1 MAIWPA
7 CNWAVGAFAVTSIA
21 AYEFCQRR
29 RVNEIEGMKQAVELM
44 QELKMKKKRE
54 DEQLK
59 ISQEAARRVA
69 EEEERRRK
77 SWTNFSRYKFW

>member
-1 MAIWPA
+1 
-7 CNWAVGAFAVTSIA
+7 
-21 AYEFCQRR
+21 
-29 RVNEIEGMKQAVELM
+29 VNEIEGMKQAVELM

-69 EEEERRRK
+69 EEDERRRK
-77 SWTNFSRYKFW
+77 SWINFSRYKFW

>member
-1 MAIWPA
+1 
-7 CNWAVGAFAVTSIA
+7 
-21 AYEFCQRR
+21 
-29 RVNEIEGMKQAVELM
+29 VNEIEGMKQAVELM